1 MADELAKR
9 EKRKDYFQE
18 YHALVM
24 FLQICEGIQH
34 LHQDSDRGG
43 PYAHRDIKPHNIL
56 LREDFTPVIMDL
68 GSVESARTKI
78 TTHSEAQ
85 YLQDLAAERCSM
97 PYRPPELFQVNSKCD
112 IDERTDVWV
121 SDFLKLLTKRHKLK
135 AILFRMCKLQMQL
148 EKAKNI
154 FEVRY
159 LYLVF
164 KCVNYTPN
172 RNSKCRG

>member
-121 SDFLKLLTKRHKLK
+121 SVFLKLLTKRHKLK
-135 AILFRMCKLQMQL
+135 AILFRMVQI
-148 EKAKNI
+148 ANAA
-154 FEVRY
+154 
-159 LYLVF
+159 
-164 KCVNYTPN
+164 
-172 RNSKCRG
+172 

>member
-1 MADELAKR
+1 
-9 EKRKDYFQE
+9 
-18 YHALVM
+18 M

-34 LHQDSDRGG
+34 LHQDSDGRG

-121 SDFLKLLTKRHKLK
+121 SGFLKLLTKRHKFE
-135 AILFRMCKLQMQL
+135 AMQL
-148 EKAKNI
+148 EKKRI
-154 FEVRY
+154 F
-159 LYLVF
+159 LKSGICDTYLVF

>member
-135 AILFRMCKLQMQL
+135 AILFRMVQT
-148 EKAKNI
+148 AKNI

-159 LYLVF
+159 LRYLPCIQMCKLHTQPKF
-164 KCVNYTPN
+164 KMQ
-172 RNSKCRG
+172 GLIF

>member
-1 MADELAKR
+1 
-9 EKRKDYFQE
+9 
-18 YHALVM
+18 M

-34 LHQDSDRGG
+34 LHQDSDGRG

-121 SDFLKLLTKRHKLK
+121 SDFLKLLTKGT
-135 AILFRMCKLQMQL
+135 
-148 EKAKNI
+148 N
-154 FEVRY
+154 
-159 LYLVF
+159 
-164 KCVNYTPN
+164 
-172 RNSKCRG
+172 

>member
-34 LHQDSDRGG
+34 LHQNSDRGG

-121 SDFLKLLTKRHKLK
+121 SDFLKPSTKMHKLK
-135 AILFRMCKLQMQL
+135 AILFRNGANCKCSL
-148 EKAKNI
+148 K
-154 FEVRY
+154 
-159 LYLVF
+159 
-164 KCVNYTPN
+164 
-172 RNSKCRG
+172 SKYYF